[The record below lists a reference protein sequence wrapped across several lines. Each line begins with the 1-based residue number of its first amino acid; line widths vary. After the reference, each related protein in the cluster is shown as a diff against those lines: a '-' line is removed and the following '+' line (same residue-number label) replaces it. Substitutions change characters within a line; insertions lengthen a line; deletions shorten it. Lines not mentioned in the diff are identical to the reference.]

1 MEEAPFFLYGLRMR
15 AGSARLALLCLPC
28 AMATMRTTGAA
39 AVAYRTFHDIDPAAY
54 KPRRNDDRHGEQGF
68 PRKNASSDENRFR
81 VHTHSLMIP
90 IGSALSIDF

>member
-1 MEEAPFFLYGLRMR
+1 MAAMR
-15 AGSARLALLCLPC
+15 A
-28 AMATMRTTGAA
+28 TGAA

-68 PRKNASSDENRFR
+68 PRKNASSDENRLR

>member
-1 MEEAPFFLYGLRMR
+1 MGPVA
-15 AGSARLALLCLPC
+15 
-28 AMATMRTTGAA
+28 TGAA

-54 KPRRNDDRHGEQGF
+54 KPRRNDDRHDEQGF